1 MPKRIEAWEDGQGGI
16 HRTEWEA
23 ILAHANYELRNF
35 LESDLP
41 IGRRSRLTARN
52 LWRRLVL
59 RQSCCGNDG
68 QPGC

>member
-1 MPKRIEAWEDGQGGI
+1 MRSW
-16 HRTEWEA
+16 
-23 ILAHANYELRNF
+23 LAELVRYQTAFARNF

-41 IGRRSRLTARN
+41 LGERSRLTAGN

-59 RQSCCGNDG
+59 RRSCCGNDG

>member
-1 MPKRIEAWEDGQGGI
+1 MRSWLSQLFRYQTAFA
-16 HRTEWEA
+16 R
-23 ILAHANYELRNF
+23 NY

-41 IGRRSRLTARN
+41 IARRTRLTAAN

>member
-1 MPKRIEAWEDGQGGI
+1 MRAWLSTAFRYQ
-16 HRTEWEA
+16 RA
-23 ILAHANYELRNF
+23 FARNF

-41 IGRRSRLTARN
+41 LGERSRMTMRN
-52 LWRRLVL
+52 LWRRLAL

>member
-1 MPKRIEAWEDGQGGI
+1 MRSWIA
-16 HRTEWEA
+16 
-23 ILAHANYELRNF
+23 ELFRYQTAFARNF

-41 IGRRSRLTARN
+41 IGRRSRLTVGN

-59 RQSCCGNDG
+59 RQTCCGNDG